1 MLTQINLYISNKIT
15 HFLDIFYYNN
25 LKKLYN
31 EKLDKIFEFTHFP
44 VIKPEYFIY
53 SQYYFIYTFIYY
65 LNRNRLLYT
74 LSLNLIPILDNV
86 FQNICSIYNYNP
98 VTNILFLKNTAYI
111 LMMYLLHFKIC
122 LHNTSIFNKLLLI
135 SSSSTFYLLYRI
147 NNVYKKRLESI
158 ENKDPFDDE
167 FKILIIS
174 PDKKFIKR
182 IIDLTQLFTYGN
194 YLFFINILLF
204 VLF

>member
-1 MLTQINLYISNKIT
+1 L
-15 HFLDIFYYNN
+15 H
-25 LKKLYN
+25 
-31 EKLDKIFEFTHFP
+31 
-44 VIKPEYFIY
+44 
-53 SQYYFIYTFIYY
+53 
-65 LNRNRLLYT
+65 
-74 LSLNLIPILDNV
+74 LIPILDNV

-98 VTNILFLKNTAYI
+98 VTNILFLKNTAYT

-158 ENKDPFDDE
+158 ENKDLFDDE

-182 IIDLTQLFTYGN
+182 VIDLTQLFTYDN